1 MRSITIT
8 ALLGGA
14 AMLGACQGQ
23 NRSDAQDVLNMQN
36 DAQAVPNDGG
46 LNAVGTSTTGAG
58 AVLDSTL
65 RTADGKDVGVVAVRE
80 EDGGVVLQV
89 SARNMPPGTYGMH
102 IHSVG
107 KCEGPKFES
116 AGAHWNPDNKQHG
129 TKNPKGPHAGDL
141 PNLQIGPGG
150 NGGANFTLQAAL
162 RTGLAPMLDTD
173 GAALMI
179 HAKADDMKTDPSGN
193 SGDRI
198 ACAVIGGG
206 S

>member
-1 MRSITIT
+1 MRSLTIT

-14 AMLGACQGQ
+14 AMLGACQAQ
-23 NRSDAQDVLNMQN
+23 TQSDAQDVLNMQN

-46 LNAVGTSTTGAG
+46 LNTFGTTTAGAG
-58 AVLDSTL
+58 AVQDSTL

-80 EDGGVVLQV
+80 ENGGVVLQV
-89 SARNMPPGTYGMH
+89 AARGMPAGTYGMH
-102 IHSVG
+102 IHAAG

-129 TKNPKGPHAGDL
+129 SRNPQGPHAGDL
-141 PNLQIGPGG
+141 PNLTIGSAGS
-150 NGGANFTLQAAL
+150 GGANFTLAAAL
-162 RTGLAPMLDTD
+162 RSGLAPMLDAD

-179 HAKADDMKTDPSGN
+179 HAKADDMRTDPSGN

-198 ACAVIGGG
+198 ACAVIGGA
-206 S
+206 